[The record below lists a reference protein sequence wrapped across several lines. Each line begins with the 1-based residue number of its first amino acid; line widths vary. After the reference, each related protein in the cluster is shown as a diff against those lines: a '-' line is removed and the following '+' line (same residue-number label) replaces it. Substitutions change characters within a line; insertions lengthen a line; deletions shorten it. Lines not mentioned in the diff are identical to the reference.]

1 MKRFP
6 LVQPATCFR
15 QFSAGLRAIL
25 LLGPATLF
33 LAACTG
39 KTITQDRPIV
49 VNTPV
54 NQPCA
59 LPRPSEPTTLHQRYP
74 DAQWAAMDVRQ
85 KAAAVGRW
93 GIDQQIYGRNLAAA
107 TGACE

>member
-1 MKRFP
+1 MSGR
-6 LVQPATCFR
+6 LLM
-15 QFSAGLRAIL
+15 GLAL
-25 LLGPATLF
+25 SSLT
-33 LAACTG
+33 ACTPR
-39 KTITQDRPIV
+39 TVTQDRPIV

-54 NQPCA
+54 SQPCA
-59 LPRPSEPTTLHQRYP
+59 LPRPSEPLTLKQAYP